1 MRGHVEEDQ
10 RRDVIKDVHGW
21 KKDVRM
27 REHMKNR
34 IARLRSRKV
43 RRLKVWRIG
52 RQLNTLYKEN
62 F

>member
-1 MRGHVEEDQ
+1 MRGNVEEDQ

-27 REHMKNR
+27 REDMKNR

-43 RRLKVWRIG
+43 RRLEVWRIG
-52 RQLNTLYKEN
+52 RQLNTAYKEI